1 MKTFSEFMEELSLQL
16 GIIDE
21 EDINEFTPV
30 KKRLEK
36 GADATK
42 RRREDKVK
50 YRKDKRKI
58 AITRKKRKKKED
70 STGITKKRERMAAQG
85 KTVSGERQ
93 TQRVK

>member
-1 MKTFSEFMEELSLQL
+1 MEELSLQL
-16 GIIDE
+16 GVIDE
-21 EDINEFTPV
+21 EDINEFTPL

-36 GADATK
+36 GGDATK

-70 STGITKKRERMAAQG
+70 STGITKKRERMDLQG
-85 KTVSGERQ
+85 KTVKGERK
-93 TQRVK
+93 TVRVK